1 MPLLPARLLVP
12 AVALACL
19 LQSLGAWAIP
29 VFARQYEMSCAAC
42 HSAFPRLN
50 AFGEE
55 FAGNNYRLP
64 SWRDKTVD
72 TGDNLL
78 ALPEKVPFAVRAQ
91 AYFQGREGES
101 IDPLNGKRVE
111 ADTDFQAPY
120 LVKLLS
126 SAPLSE
132 NLTYYFYAIFA
143 EKGENGEVI
152 IEDAWIRHSDLFSS
166 GVGLQLGQFQ
176 ISDLM
181 FPREVRLTFQDFMVY
196 RMASITYERGMILD
210 RSFGPVDLALGLV
223 NGNGITDNFNVNS
236 PGYRRPD
243 NLFDD
248 NNSKS
253 AFARLGVDEEP
264 LSAGLFALSGK
275 RDSATGP
282 AGLFRGERDSDVTM
296 LGVDF
301 SGSIGNR
308 AHWYAQ
314 YLWTSW
320 DDFLQP
326 EIGDTILWPNRQYDW
341 HGGFLGL
348 DYIASDRWAFSLLY
362 NSADAN
368 DLAHTDTIYEGIEID
383 TLTFTASYYFMRNAK
398 GIIEIN
404 ADFLGAND
412 QQGLYFTGHLDKESY
427 ILLGF
432 DVAY

>member
-1 MPLLPARLLVP
+1 MFSLPSRFVAP
-12 AVALACL
+12 AVALACFL
-19 LQSLGAWAIP
+19 VSLDTCAIP

-50 AFGEE
+50 TFGKE
-55 FAGNNYRLP
+55 FASNNYRLP
-64 SWRDKTVD
+64 TWREKTVD
-72 TGDNLL
+72 TGDKLL
-78 ALPEKVPFAVRAQ
+78 ALPDEVPFAVRAQ
-91 AYFQGREGES
+91 AYIQGREGES
-101 IDPLNGKRVE
+101 IDPINGDRVE
-111 ADTDFQAPY
+111 ADSDFQAPY

-132 NLTYYFYAIFA
+132 HLTYYFYGIFA

-152 IEDAWIRHSDLFSS
+152 IEDAWIRHSDLACT

-176 ISDLM
+176 VSDLM
-181 FPREVRLTFQDFMVY
+181 FPRELRLTFQDFMVY
-196 RMASITYERGMILD
+196 RMAGITYERGMILD
-210 RSFGPVDLALGLV
+210 RAWGPADLALGLV

-253 AFARLGVDEEP
+253 AFGRIGVDIP
-264 LSAGLFALSGK
+264 PVAAGIFALSGK

-282 AGLFRGERDSDVTM
+282 AGLLNGERDSDVGM
-296 LGVDF
+296 VGIDF
-301 SGSIGNR
+301 SGSIGDK
-308 AHWYAQ
+308 AHWFAQ

-326 EIGDTILWPNRQYDW
+326 EIGDTVLWPGRQYDW
-341 HGGFLGL
+341 HGGFLGV

-362 NSADAN
+362 NSADSS

-383 TLTFTASYYFMRNAK
+383 TLTLTASYYFMRNAK
-398 GIIEIN
+398 GIIEVN
-404 ADFLGAND
+404 ADFLGSND
-412 QQGLYFTGHLDKESY
+412 QEGLYFTGHLDKESY
-427 ILLGF
+427 ILMGF
-432 DVAY
+432 DVAF